1 MKIKVAP
8 QTGSNIN
15 TAAELT
21 SSQGLEHIPLLGVL
35 LAEPRSLA
43 ESKVGFSASKSCCE
57 DAKSKALP
65 FLSLGDYF

>member
-35 LAEPRSLA
+35 LAEPRSLPGG
-43 ESKVGFSASKSCCE
+43 VQGWLQCQ
-57 DAKSKALP
+57 
-65 FLSLGDYF
+65 